1 MKRNVWLFG
10 VIVIVVAVVSWCA
23 GYQLGSRQTK
33 IKHSFI
39 PIIGKVHRDTLKVP
53 IVIRTTIPVDV
64 DTAGIIRDYYNRL
77 VYDDTLQL
85 PNNIGYVS
93 TRDTIF
99 NNRIA
104 GRTYDYNITIPK
116 IKYNNE
122 LMISGDIGY
131 NLRLLSIGYRRNNW
145 TYKIGYDCL
154 NNGLVLG
161 INYRIY
167 QW

>member
-39 PIIGKVHRDTLKVP
+39 PIVGKVHRDTIKVQS
-53 IVIRTTIPVDV
+53 VIRTTIPVNV
-64 DTAGIIRDYYNRL
+64 DTAGIIRDYYSRL
-77 VYDDTLQL
+77 VYDDTLKL
-85 PNNIGYVS
+85 PDNIGYVS

-99 NNRIA
+99 NNRIS
-104 GRTYDYNITIPK
+104 GRTYDYNIIIPK
-116 IKYNNE
+116 INYNNE
-122 LMISGDIGY
+122 LIISGDLGY
-131 NLRLLSIGYRRNNW
+131 NLRLLSIGYRRNKW
-145 TYKIGYDCL
+145 TYKIGYDYF
-154 NNGLVLG
+154 NKGIVFGL
-161 INYRIY
+161 NYRVY